1 MSNEQDAP
9 SAFPWPP
16 VLLAGAIAL
25 ALAVDRWV
33 APLPVP
39 FAEVGAVRVVG
50 IGLLLGAA
58 VVFVWTASQFKRHGT
73 TIRPDRAST
82 ALVERGPFAWSRNP
96 IYLAETIALLGAAI
110 VFNKLMLVLVTPV
123 FAVLVGRLAIR
134 PEEAFLERR
143 FGLLYVAYTS
153 RVRRW
158 L

>member
-1 MSNEQDAP
+1 MSNVHDAP

-16 VLLAGAIAL
+16 VLLTGAVAL
-25 ALAVDRWV
+25 ALAIDRWV

-39 FAEVGAVRVVG
+39 FAEVGAVRAGGALMV
-50 IGLLLGAA
+50 LGAFA
-58 VVFVWTASQFKRHGT
+58 ITVWAARQFRQHGT
-73 TIRPDRAST
+73 TIRPDRASI
-82 ALVERGPFAWSRNP
+82 ALIETGPFAWSRNP

-110 VFNKLMLVLVTPV
+110 VFNKLTLAVVAPV
-123 FAVLVGRLAIR
+123 FAVLVSRLAIR

-143 FGLLYVAYTS
+143 FGPVYEAYCS

>member
-1 MSNEQDAP
+1 MSNAQDTP

-16 VLLAGAIAL
+16 VVLTGAVAL
-25 ALAVDRWV
+25 ALAIDRWV

-39 FAEVGAVRVVG
+39 FAEFGAVRAG
-50 IGLLLGAA
+50 GAALLLGA
-58 VVFVWTASQFKRHGT
+58 VIVFLWTALQFRQHGT

-82 ALVERGPFAWSRNP
+82 ALIESGPFAWSRNP

-110 VFNKLMLVLVTPV
+110 LFDKLTLALVAPL
-123 FAVLVGRLAIR
+123 FAVLVSRLAIR
-134 PEEAFLERR
+134 SEEAFLERR
-143 FGLLYVAYTS
+143 FGPLYEAYCR